1 MRSLFAALAIAGALS
16 LACVSSDA
24 SARDSGQARPACLIA
39 GDSIAVDIAH
49 HAPQCA
55 TDAKIGIGSA
65 AIVARVHPAPL
76 VVVSAGSNDPDNP
89 RLVRNLTEIR
99 VRAGFSK
106 VVWVT
111 PINATAALAV
121 AVVAR
126 RAGDRTVAF
135 VPARDHVHPQCPRC
149 LAAAIF
155 APGK

>member
-1 MRSLFAALAIAGALS
+1 MDSLIPTLALAGALS
-16 LACVSSDA
+16 LAYTHSA
-24 SARDSGQARPACLIA
+24 SAHDSGQARPACLIA
-39 GDSIAVDIAH
+39 GDSIALDIAH

-55 TDAKIGIGSA
+55 ADAKIGIGSA
-65 AIVARVHPAPL
+65 AVVARVHPAPL
-76 VVVSAGSNDPDNP
+76 VVISAGSNDPDNP

-111 PINATAALAV
+111 PVNATAAAAV
-121 AVVAR
+121 ATVAR

-135 VPARDHVHPQCPRC
+135 APGRDHVHPQCPRC

>member
-1 MRSLFAALAIAGALS
+1 MRRPFAELALAGALS
-16 LACVSSDA
+16 LACGHVA
-24 SARDSGQARPACLIA
+24 SARGPGQARPSCLIA
-39 GDSIAVDIAH
+39 GDSIALDIAH
-49 HAPQCA
+49 YAPQCA
-55 TDAKIGIGSA
+55 ADAKIGIGSA

-76 VVVSAGSNDPDNP
+76 VVISAGSNDPDNP

-99 VRAGFSK
+99 VRAGFSR

-111 PINATAALAV
+111 PVNAAAAAAV
-121 AVVAR
+121 AAVAR

-135 VPARDHVHPQCPRC
+135 APGRDQVHPQCPRC